1 MKKIY
6 IPLLVS
12 AALVITT
19 GIVFAINPIKV
30 FIEDKEVKNDGN
42 YIINN
47 GKVFVSGDA
56 LDNQFGFSTF
66 YDKKD
71 NKIRIYDNTKT
82 QLEARSNMFEE
93 FVKSYDPKTP
103 DEVVDRWAKGVKA
116 RNGVEQ
122 FVTLNEKLKTEFKK
136 TYADRQSWVTGV
148 SSPWVESY
156 KISKKKVN
164 DSEWDYT
171 ITFTTK
177 TSNPGYYYYTAQM
190 TVGKENNK
198 WRIIKLKNEYT

>member
-6 IPLLVS
+6 IPLFVS
-12 AALVITT
+12 AALVIVT
-19 GIVFAINPIKV
+19 GIAFAINPIKV
-30 FIEDKEVKNDGN
+30 FVDDKEVKNDGN

-56 LDNQFGFSTF
+56 LDDQFGFSTF

-93 FVKSYDPKTP
+93 FVKSYDPKNP
-103 DEVVDRWAKGVKA
+103 DEVVDRWAKGVKD

-122 FVTLNEKLKTEFKK
+122 FVTLSEPLKKEFKK
-136 TYADRQSWVTGV
+136 TYADRPSWVTGV

-156 KISKKKVN
+156 KITKKKVN
-164 DSEWDYT
+164 DSEWNYT
-171 ITFTTK
+171 VIFTTK
-177 TSNPGYYYYTAQM
+177 TSAPGDYYYTSQM
-190 TVGKENNK
+190 TVGKENDK
-198 WRIIKLKNEYT
+198 WRITKLKNEYT